1 MCQPGN
7 YLPVTGSSGR
17 ELKPLQGENRGHI
30 SFLSFLFISL
40 PLSGSFS
47 VILLASLSIFSHY
60 FSVQTNGGPIRSIC
74 GFQIGAVF
82 FFFTLITFL
91 PLFPYVLSHLSLK
104 WVTVWFCVSI
114 SSEWGKEGQ
123 SERKL
128 GQCATVHN
136 SNTYTG
142 ALPAHIQKPSQRSD
156 VKQWF
161 YFIFLAQKWLFCFF
175 Y

>member
-47 VILLASLSIFSHY
+47 VFLLASLSIFSHY
-60 FSVQTNGGPIRSIC
+60 FSVQTNGGPTQSIC

-82 FFFTLITFL
+82 FFTLITFL
-91 PLFPYVLSHLSLK
+91 FLFPYVLSHQSLK
-104 WVTVWFCVSI
+104 WVTVWFCV

-136 SNTYTG
+136 SNTYSG

-156 VKQWF
+156 VKVLF
-161 YFIFLAQKWLFCFF
+161 FSLAQKGLFCFF